1 MSGRGRGR
9 PPSFD
14 REIVLERAMEV
25 FWEKGYEGAQ
35 LVDLTA
41 AMGINPPSFYA
52 AFGSKKDLFE
62 EAVRL
67 YVGTV
72 GSKAV
77 GALNSAR
84 TAREGLRAMLEA
96 NIDVACSNKSGGCLM
111 VLGVV
116 NNLSENQEVWRCLK
130 AERVNMLALIRERI
144 RRGIAEG
151 DLPRETNTGV
161 LASYF
166 LGLTQMVSFQARDG
180 ATRAAL
186 RRLIE
191 PALAALPSPGT
202 APS

>member
-1 MSGRGRGR
+1 
-9 PPSFD
+9 
-14 REIVLERAMEV
+14 MEV